1 MPNVRG
7 NNPGWGA
14 QGLLSVAGGSQNGN
28 MSRDEVRD
36 LLWQPGYLNQQLRTP
51 EDTGHSQYPT
61 SLVAHIFWNKT
72 EEDAKLKRTLA

>member
-7 NNPGWGA
+7 NDPGSGA
-14 QGLLSVAGGSQNGN
+14 QGLLRN

-61 SLVAHIFWNKT
+61 SWWHTFSGT
-72 EEDAKLKRTLA
+72 KLKKMPS